1 MSSEGIKSFQYQKHF
16 LALSYN
22 GQKCTYLVCDIHT
35 NAYFSGIFDLGHFV
49 IALVQ
54 SVFMKKDSYL
64 MVKYNDT
71 YLVVSR
77 HKQKKIRN
85 TIIEAAMTIASF
97 FLVPCGTLLGNSSS
111 YESQIIA
118 TVVYLTIHY
127 SCNNRLSLESWVQC
141 FKSEWS
147 FSEKYVQTWAG

>member
-1 MSSEGIKSFQYQKHF
+1 MEYYRNHNFCGLKLSSEGIESFQYQKHF
-16 LALSYN
+16 FRFFQGLFN
-22 GQKCTYLVCDIHT
+22 
-35 NAYFSGIFDLGHFV
+35 LGHFV
-49 IALVQ
+49 ATHTQLVFVKQ
-54 SVFMKKDSYL
+54 DSGQ
-64 MVKYNDT
+64 MMKYNNT

-85 TIIEAAMTIASF
+85 TIIEAAITIASF

-147 FSEKYVQTWAG
+147 FSKKYVQFLTFDY